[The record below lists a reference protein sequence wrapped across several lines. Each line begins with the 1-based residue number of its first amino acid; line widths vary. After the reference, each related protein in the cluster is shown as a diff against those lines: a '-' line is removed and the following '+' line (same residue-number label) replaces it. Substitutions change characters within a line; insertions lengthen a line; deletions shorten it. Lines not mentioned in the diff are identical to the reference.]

1 VTAATTNPRDV
12 RPAARP
18 TTSPLAPA
26 RLSRFDRL
34 LPLWIVAAMAAG
46 LALGR
51 VWPGVGSA
59 LGRWQIQSVSVPIAI
74 GLLWMMYPVLA
85 KVRYARVGE
94 VTRDWRVLLT
104 ALVLNWIVGPAL
116 MFSLAWLLL
125 PGEPA
130 FRTGLIMVGLARC
143 IAMVLVW
150 NQLAEGDNEY
160 AAVLVAL
167 NSLFQVSAYAALAF
181 FYLNVLPGW
190 LHLEQLSVSVSV
202 GTVAATVAI
211 FLGVPLVAGFLTR
224 AGLVRRHGED
234 WYERRFIRRV
244 GPKAIWGL
252 LFTIVV
258 MFALKGDT
266 ITSIPLSVLR
276 IAAPLLAYF
285 AVMFAVALLGSR
297 ALGFSYEKSAT
308 LSFTAASNDF
318 ELAIAVT
325 VAVFGIGSDQ
335 ALAAVVG
342 PLVEVPVL
350 LALVYVALWARRRVF
365 VASTIAGL
373 RVPAG
378 GLEPT
383 RGNVDGMPRLPG

>member
-1 VTAATTNPRDV
+1 LATAAEDV
-12 RPAARP
+12 AGTR
-18 TTSPLAPA
+18 PLAGGGHA
-26 RLSRFDRL
+26 VIGRLARFDRL
-34 LPLWIVAAMAAG
+34 LPVWIVTAMALG
-46 LALGR
+46 LGLGR
-51 VWPGVGSA
+51 LWPDLGSA
-59 LGRWQIQSVSVPIAI
+59 LGRWQIQSVSVPIAV

-85 KVRYARVGE
+85 KVRYTRVGA

-104 ALVLNWIVGPAL
+104 ALVLNWVIGPAL
-116 MFSLAWLLL
+116 MFTLAWLLL
-125 PGEPA
+125 PDQPA

-150 NQLAEGDNEY
+150 NQLAGGDNEY

-190 LHLEQLSVSVSV
+190 LHLEQQSVSVGI
-202 GTVAATVAI
+202 GTVAATVGV

-224 AGLVRRHGED
+224 VGLVRRHGEE
-234 WYERRFIRRV
+234 WYETRFLRRIA
-244 GPKAIWGL
+244 PKAIWGL

-258 MFALKGDT
+258 MFALKGNT
-266 ITSIPLSVLR
+266 ITTIPLSVLR
-276 IAAPLLAYF
+276 IVVPLLAYF
-285 AVMFAVALLGSR
+285 GVMFVIAMLGSR
-297 ALGFSYEKSAT
+297 ALGFGYEKSAT

-325 VAVFGIGSDQ
+325 VAVFGIGSSQ

-350 LALVYVALWARRRVF
+350 LALVYVALWARGHLF
-365 VASTIAGL
+365 A
-373 RVPAG
+373 PAT
-378 GLEPT
+378 P
-383 RGNVDGMPRLPG
+383 NP

>member
-1 VTAATTNPRDV
+1 LETTAT
-12 RPAARP
+12 RPAPAP
-18 TTSPLAPA
+18 GLAPG
-26 RLSRFDRL
+26 RLSRFDRF
-34 LPLWIVAAMAAG
+34 LPLWIVLAMAAG
-46 LALGR
+46 VGLGR
-51 VWPGVGSA
+51 VWPGLGSA

-85 KVRYARVGE
+85 KVRYTRVGA

-104 ALVLNWIVGPAL
+104 ALVLNWVIGPAL
-116 MFSLAWLLL
+116 MFALAWLML
-125 PGEPA
+125 PDEPA

-150 NQLAEGDNEY
+150 NQLARGDNEY

-167 NSLFQVSAYAALAF
+167 NALFQVSVYAVLAF

-190 LHLEQLSVSVSV
+190 LGLAQQSVSVSIA
-202 GTVAATVAI
+202 TVAMMVAI
-211 FLGVPLVAGFLTR
+211 FLGVPLVSGFLTR
-224 AGLVRRHGED
+224 VVLVRRRGEE
-234 WYERRFIRRV
+234 WYETRFIAKI

-258 MFALKGDT
+258 MFTLKGDT
-266 ITSIPLSVLR
+266 ITSIPFSVLR
-276 IAAPLLAYF
+276 IALPLLAYF
-285 AVMFAVALLGSR
+285 GMMFSIAMLGSR
-297 ALGFSYEKSAT
+297 GLGFSYEKSAT

-325 VAVFGIGSDQ
+325 VAVFGIGSGQ

-350 LALVYVALWARRRVF
+350 LALVYVALWARRRLFAAQHAARMPLPGSVTSR
-365 VASTIAGL
+365 VSTPKTA
-373 RVPAG
+373 
-378 GLEPT
+378 EPT
-383 RGNVDGMPRLPG
+383 DGLP